1 MINIMSIRAV
11 TERIELEDDTL
22 AELGKIGAKINL
34 RYVV

>member
-1 MINIMSIRAV
+1 MSIRAV

-22 AELGKIGAKINL
+22 AELGKIRSKTSL